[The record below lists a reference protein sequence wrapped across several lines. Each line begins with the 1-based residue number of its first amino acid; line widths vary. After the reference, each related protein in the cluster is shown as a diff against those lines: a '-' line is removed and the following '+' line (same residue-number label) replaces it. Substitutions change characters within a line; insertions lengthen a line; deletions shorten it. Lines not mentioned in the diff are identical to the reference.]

1 MYSDFFDSTRPE
13 KINYK
18 AITIKIASPEDI
30 LSWSYGEVKKAETIN
45 YRSFRPERDG
55 LFCERIFGPTKDWEC
70 YCGKY
75 KRIKNRGII
84 CDRCGVEVTE
94 SRVRRERM
102 GHIKLVSPCA
112 HIWFVKSI
120 PNRIA
125 LLLGISGRELE
136 RVIYY
141 ASYIVTDTGDPAIT
155 GLKHLQLLTPDQFN
169 SLVEKNVS
177 FKAEMGADVIRRLLS
192 ELNLEELSS
201 NLRNQLKETKSKQ
214 TKRNILRRL
223 REVENFLKSENK
235 PEWVILTILPVLP
248 PDLRPLVP
256 LDGGRFATS
265 DLNDLYRTVINRNNR
280 LRKLIEIRAPEV
292 ILKNE
297 KRMLQEAVDALIDNG
312 RRGFTI
318 RGVSNRPLKSLTDS
332 LKGKQG
338 RFRQNLLG
346 KRVDYSGR
354 AVIVVGPELKMYQCG
369 IPKRMALELF
379 KPFVIQRLEQK
390 GFVHTIRSARK
401 LLDQARPEVWDVL
414 DEVIKDHPVLLNRA
428 PTLHR
433 LGIQAFLPVLVEG
446 DAIHVHPLVC
456 AAFNAD
462 FDGDTMSVHV
472 PISVEAQMEAL
483 LLMMATRNILSPA
496 HGGPLAI
503 PSRDIVLGLFALTM
517 EKPGEPGEG
526 MLFSDMDDAISA
538 YQQEV
543 VGRNARIK
551 LRYKDEIIDTTV
563 GRILFN
569 QLLHEELRFVNDTM
583 DKDKLTKLCTKSYR
597 LLGNEKTVEILDKLK
612 DAGFLYS
619 TIYGVSLCVDDLI
632 IPIEKDKIIKKAQ
645 EEVKKVWSDYRKEII
660 TEGERY
666 NKIVD
671 IWTQTTDLLGDLMY
685 KNMEKDKN
693 GFNPVYLMTK
703 SGARASK
710 TQIRQLAAMRGLMA
724 KPQKRLTGDVG
735 EIIENPI
742 VSNFREG
749 LSVLEYFISTHGGRK
764 GLADTAL
771 KTADAGYMTRRLVD
785 VAHDVIVV
793 EEDCGTLMGID
804 ITALKEGEEIIEPLS
819 DRILGRVCLEDVYD
833 PITGDV
839 LAEAND
845 LIDEEIAQRI
855 ENAGVQSV
863 RIRSVLTCESKRGV
877 CANCYGRN
885 LATGHKVE
893 VGETV
898 GVIAAQSI
906 GEPGTQLTLRTFHI
920 GGTAARIIEQSKV
933 QSRGDR
939 KVKFL
944 QLKTMKRDDK
954 ITVVVSRAGELLLLD
969 EKGRERVRYT
979 VPYGANILVE
989 NGEKITESQTI
1000 FEWDPYSEPILADIS
1015 GEVHFIDIIEGITM
1029 REEIDTS
1036 GLRQRMITDYRDKKL
1051 HPRIIIK
1058 PNSKGKETIFSV
1070 PSGAYLTVRDGQK
1083 VKSGEILVKIP
1094 RDIGKTRDITG
1105 GLPRVQD
1112 LFEARRPKDPAVIT
1126 EIDGKVEFKGIT
1138 KNKWN
1143 IVVHGEVENREYL
1156 IPLGK
1161 HLKVQNGDFVHSGQQ
1176 LCEGMINPQDILR
1189 VKGDKEV
1196 QKYLVNEIQEVYRL
1210 QGVKINDKHF
1220 EVIVSKMLRMVKI
1233 DETGDSEFLPDEE
1246 VDKFTFKDVNERL
1259 IKEGKKPATAHPI
1272 LQSITKASL
1281 STDSFISAAS
1291 FQETTRVLTEAAVA
1305 GKTDY
1310 LKALKENVIIGHLI
1324 PAGTGIIDKEK
1335 YQQTVLKDLEP
1346 LKEVVEERAVEQE
1359 EKVET
1364 VARD

>member
-1 MYSDFFDSTRPE
+1 M
-13 KINYK
+13 
-18 AITIKIASPEDI
+18 
-30 LSWSYGEVKKAETIN
+30 
-45 YRSFRPERDG
+45 
-55 LFCERIFGPTKDWEC
+55 
-70 YCGKY
+70 
-75 KRIKNRGII
+75 KNRGII

-141 ASYIVTDTGDPAIT
+141 ASYIVLDPGDPEVT
-155 GLKHLQLLTPDQFN
+155 GLKKLQLLTPDQYN
-169 SLVEKNVS
+169 ILGEKTNWA
-177 FKAEMGADVIRRLLS
+177 FKAEMGAEAIKKLLS
-192 ELNLEELSS
+192 ELDLAELSRD
-201 NLRNQLKETKSKQ
+201 LRKKFEETKSKQ

-223 REVENFLKSENK
+223 REVNNFLKSNNK
-235 PEWVILTILPVLP
+235 PEWMILVNLPVLP

-312 RRGFTI
+312 KRGFTI
-318 RGVSNRPLKSLTDS
+318 RGASNRPLKSLTDS

-354 AVIVVGPELKMYQCG
+354 AVIVVGPELKIHQCG

-414 DEVIKDHPVLLNRA
+414 DEVIRDHPVLLNRA

-433 LGIQAFLPVLVEG
+433 LGVQAFLPVLVEG
-446 DAIHVHPLVC
+446 DAIQVHPLVC

-472 PISVEAQMEAL
+472 PISVESQLEAL
-483 LLMMATRNILSPA
+483 ILMLSSRNILSPA
-496 HGGPLAI
+496 HGGPLAV
-503 PSRDIVLGLFALTM
+503 PSRDMVLGLYALTK
-517 EKPGEPGEG
+517 EKSGEEGEG

-538 YQQEV
+538 YQQGI
-543 VGRNARIK
+543 VGRNAKIR
-551 LRYKDEIIDTTV
+551 LRYGSEIIDTTI

-569 QLLHEELRFVNDTM
+569 ELLPEELRFINELI
-583 DKDKLTKLCTKSYR
+583 DKDKITELVALSYKN
-597 LLGNEKTVEILDKLK
+597 LGNAKTVEMLDKLK

-619 TIYGVSLCVDDLI
+619 TIYGISMCVDDILI
-632 IPIEKDKIIKKAQ
+632 PPEKDKILADAQ
-645 EEVKKVWSDYRKEII
+645 DEVKKVWRDYKKQII

-671 IWTQTTDLLGDLMY
+671 IWTQNTDLLGDLMY
-685 KNMEKDKN
+685 KNMKEDRE
-693 GFNPVYLMTK
+693 GFNPIYMMAQ

-710 TQIRQLAAMRGLMA
+710 TQIRQLAALRGLMS
-724 KPQKRLTGDVG
+724 KPQKRLTGEVG

-742 VSNFREG
+742 TSNFREG

-771 KTADAGYMTRRLVD
+771 KTADAGYLTRRLID

-804 ITALKEGEEIIEPLS
+804 ITALKSGEETIEPLS
-819 DRILGRVCLEDVYD
+819 DRILGRVCLEDVYN
-833 PITGDV
+833 PITG
-839 LAEAND
+839 EIIANANT
-845 LIDEEIAQRI
+845 LIDEELSEKI

-863 RIRSVLTCESKRGV
+863 RIRSILTCESKRGV

-885 LATGHKVE
+885 LATGRKVE

-920 GGTAARIIEQSKV
+920 GGTASRIIEQSKIT
-933 QSRGDR
+933 SGGDR
-939 KVKFL
+939 VVKYH
-944 QLKTMKRDDK
+944 QLKTIKRDGET
-954 ITVVVSRAGELLLLD
+954 TVVVSRTGEVSLND
-969 EKGRERVRYT
+969 EKGRERVRYI
-979 VPYGANILVE
+979 VPYGASMLVSD
-989 NGEKITESQTI
+989 GSKVKKGDII
-1000 FEWDPYSEPILADIS
+1000 FEWDPYSEPILSDIS
-1015 GEVHFIDIIEGITM
+1015 GKVHYIDIVEGATM

-1036 GLRQRMITDYRDKKL
+1036 GMRQRMITDYRDKKL
-1051 HPRIIIK
+1051 HPRIIIE
-1058 PNSKGKETIFSV
+1058 PEDGDNESTFSV
-1070 PSGAYLTVRDGQK
+1070 PSGSYLIVRDGES
-1083 VKSGEILVKIP
+1083 VKAGDILVKIP
-1094 RDIGKTRDITG
+1094 RGIGKTRDITG

-1112 LFEARRPKDPAVIT
+1112 LFEARKPKDPAIVT
-1126 EIDGKVEFKGIT
+1126 EIDGRVEFKGIT
-1138 KNKWN
+1138 KNKWS
-1143 IVVHGEVENREYL
+1143 IVVHGDVEEREYL

-1161 HLKVQNGDFVHSGQQ
+1161 HLKVQNGDYIHAGQQ
-1176 LCEGMINPQDILR
+1176 LCEGMINPHDVLKI
-1189 VKGDKEV
+1189 KGDKEV

-1220 EVIVSKMLRMVKI
+1220 EVIVSKMLRRVKI
-1233 DETGDSEFLPDEE
+1233 DDPGDSEFLPDEE
-1246 VDKFTFKDVNERL
+1246 VDKFTFKEVNESL
-1259 IKEGKKPATAHPI
+1259 IKQKKKPATAHPI
-1272 LQSITKASL
+1272 LQGITKASL

-1305 GKTDY
+1305 GKRDF
-1310 LKALKENVIIGHLI
+1310 LQGLKENVIIGHLI
-1324 PAGTGIIDKEK
+1324 PAGTGTIDREP
-1335 YQQTVLKDLEP
+1335 YLKAVSREIG
-1346 LKEVVEERAVEQE
+1346 EVIEQKRIERAEREEIEKE
-1359 EKVET
+1359 EKIET
-1364 VARD
+1364 GA